1 MTEGKVLLTQE
12 GYDKLNEEL
21 NYLITEKR
29 GEVSEKIKIARGFG
43 DLSENAEYDEA
54 KAEQVKVETR
64 ISEIELQLKKAEI
77 IARPTSLDLE
87 IVYIG
92 DKVLITDLSK
102 NIDMQLQI
110 VGTVEADIAER
121 RISNESLL
129 GKALINSK
137 AGDIVSVKTK
147 ANTIKYKIKEIIR

>member
-77 IARPTSLDLE
+77 IVRPTSLDLE

>member
-12 GYDKLNEEL
+12 GYDNLNEEL

-54 KAEQVKVETR
+54 KAEQVKVESR

-77 IARPTSLDLE
+77 IERPKSLDSN
-87 IVYIG
+87 IISIG
-92 DKVLITDLSK
+92 DKVVITDLSK
-102 NIDMQLQI
+102 NNDMELQI
-110 VGTVEADIAER
+110 VGTVEADISKHR
-121 RISNESLL
+121 LSNESLL

-137 AGDIVSVKTK
+137 AGDIVTVKTK
-147 ANTIKYKIKEIIR
+147 VNTIKYKIKEIIR

>member
-12 GYDKLNEEL
+12 GYDNLNEEL

-54 KAEQVKVETR
+54 KAEQVKVESR

-77 IARPTSLDLE
+77 IERPKSLDSN
-87 IVYIG
+87 IISIG
-92 DKVLITDLSK
+92 DKVVITDLSK
-102 NIDMQLQI
+102 NNDMELQI
-110 VGTVEADIAER
+110 VGTVEADISKHR
-121 RISNESLL
+121 LSNESLL

-137 AGDIVSVKTK
+137 AGDVVTVKTK
-147 ANTIKYKIKEIIR
+147 VNTIKYKIKEIIR